1 MLILISPAK
10 NLNFDPL
17 DKDLDVTQPAFMKE
31 TRQLAKTAKGL
42 SKGELKRLM
51 NLSDKL
57 TDLNYERFQ
66 SFKTPF
72 TIDNAKPAALTFA
85 GDVYQGLQA
94 STLQPDDLDW
104 AQDHLRILSGLY
116 GLLRPLDLIQPYRLE
131 MGRPLKTAKAED
143 LYGFWQDKLT
153 RQVNKDLNGS
163 KTLVNLASNEY
174 FGAVDPDNI
183 KGEIITPQFKEIRDG
198 KARFISFS
206 AKKARGTMARYIID
220 QRIEDPEDLKR
231 FKRDGYKFN
240 KTLSKG
246 NQWVFTRTPKA
257 A

>member
-17 DKDLDVTQPAFMKE
+17 DKDLEATQPAFLKE
-31 TRQLAKTAKGL
+31 TRQLAKTAKAL
-42 SKGELKRLM
+42 SKGQLKRLM

-66 SFKTPF
+66 AFKTPF
-72 TIDNAKPAALTFA
+72 TIDNAKPAALAFA
-85 GDVYQGLQA
+85 GDVYQGLEA
-94 STLQPDDLDW
+94 STMKSADLDW

-131 MGRPLKTAKAED
+131 MGRPLKTEKAD
-143 LYGFWQDKLT
+143 NLYGFWQDKLT

-163 KTLVNLASNEY
+163 QTLVNLASNEY
-174 FGAVDPDNI
+174 FGAIDPAKV
-183 KGEIITPQFKEIRDG
+183 KGDIITPQFKEIRDG
-198 KARFISFS
+198 KARFISFT

-220 QRIEDPEDLKR
+220 KRIDDPEELKG
-231 FKRDGYKFN
+231 FKRDGYRFN
-240 KTLSKG
+240 KSLSKG
-246 NQWVFTRTPKA
+246 NNWVFTRTPPA

>member
-17 DKDLDVTQPAFMKE
+17 DRDLEVTQPAFLKE
-31 TRQLAKTAKGL
+31 TRQLAKAAKAL
-42 SKGELKRLM
+42 SKGQLKQLM

-57 TDLNYERFQ
+57 ADLNYERFQ

-72 TIDNAKPAALTFA
+72 TIDNAKPAALAFA
-85 GDVYQGLQA
+85 GDVYQGLEA
-94 STLQPDDLDW
+94 ATMKPEDLNW

-131 MGRPLKTAKAED
+131 MGRPLKTDKAGD
-143 LYGFWQDKLT
+143 LYGFWRDKLT
-153 RQVNKDLNGS
+153 QQVNKDLNGG
-163 KTLVNLASNEY
+163 KTLINLASNEY
-174 FGAVDPDNI
+174 FGAIDPKQI

-206 AKKARGTMARYIID
+206 AKKARGLMARHIVD
-220 QRIEDPEDLKR
+220 KQIEEPEGLKTFR
-231 FKRDGYKFN
+231 REGYRFN
-240 KTLSKG
+240 KSLSKG
-246 NQWVFTRTPKA
+246 PQWVFTRHHKPA
-257 A
+257 

>member
-17 DKDLDVTQPAFMKE
+17 ERELEVTQPAFLKE
-31 TRQLAKTAKGL
+31 TRALAKTAKSL
-42 SKGELKRLM
+42 SKSQLKRLM

-57 TDLNYERFQ
+57 TELNYERFQ
-66 SFKTPF
+66 AFKTPF
-72 TIDNAKPAALTFA
+72 TLENAKPAALAFA

-94 STLQPDDLDW
+94 STLKSDDLNW

-131 MGRPLKTAKAED
+131 MGRPLKTDQAND

-174 FGAVDPDNI
+174 FGAIDPDKI

-220 QRIEDPEDLKR
+220 QRIDEPEKLKG
-231 FKRDGYKFN
+231 FKREGYKFN

-246 NQWVFTRTPKA
+246 TQWVFTRTPKA

>member
-17 DKDLDVTQPAFMKE
+17 ERELEVTQPAFLKE
-31 TRQLAKTAKGL
+31 TRALAKTAKSL
-42 SKGELKRLM
+42 SKSQLKRLM

-57 TDLNYERFQ
+57 TELNYERFQ
-66 SFKTPF
+66 AFKTPF
-72 TIDNAKPAALTFA
+72 TLENAKPAALAFA

-94 STLQPDDLDW
+94 STLKSDDLNW

-131 MGRPLKTAKAED
+131 MGRPLKTDQAND

-174 FGAVDPDNI
+174 FGAIDPDKI

-220 QRIEDPEDLKR
+220 QRIDEPEKLKG

-246 NQWVFTRTPKA
+246 TQWVFTRTPKA

>member
-17 DKDLDVTQPAFMKE
+17 ERDLEVTQPAFLKE

-42 SKGELKRLM
+42 SKGQLKRLM

-57 TDLNYERFQ
+57 TELNYERFQ
-66 SFKTPF
+66 AFKTPF
-72 TIDNAKPAALTFA
+72 TIENAKPAALSFA

-94 STLQPDDLDW
+94 STLKAEDLNW

-131 MGRPLKTAKAED
+131 MGRPLKTDQAND
-143 LYGFWQDKLT
+143 LYGFWKDKLT
-153 RQVNKDLNGS
+153 KQVNKDLNGS
-163 KTLVNLASNEY
+163 QTLVNLASNEY
-174 FGAVDPDNI
+174 FGAIDPN
-183 KGEIITPQFKEIRDG
+183 KVKSEIITPQFKEIRDG

-220 QRIEDPEDLKR
+220 KRIDQPEDLKG

-240 KTLSKG
+240 KALSEG